1 MSYRI
6 IEKLNLIAP
15 FVLILDNVAQSI
27 VNVRNSENRLEERL
41 IEIENEVKSIERRL
55 KEREDEDF
63 FEKYNKEDVQT
74 RIDNLESESNQQ
86 NTQSSTLTQTVE
98 ELTIIF
104 EETQNVIDG
113 TVENAEEGIY
123 LTRKLAELKLE
134 QLNIEKIQ
142 QPQIRL
148 YKNIA
153 KNKKGVAQNLFNT
166 LDPIPDLI
174 DGILDTIDIEITKI
188 SAIPIIGPPVA
199 KVLELIIDTI
209 DYLILQPLILALQ
222 LGISLLNSIN
232 QIYTFEE

>member
-41 IEIENEVKSIERRL
+41 VEIENEVKSIERRL

-63 FEKYNKEDVQT
+63 FQKYNKEDVQT
-74 RIDNLESESNQQ
+74 QIDNLESESNQQ

-113 TVENAEEGIY
+113 TVENADEGIY

-134 QLNIEKIQ
+134 QLNIEKVQ

-153 KNKKGVAQNLFNT
+153 KNKKGIAQNLFNT

>member
-41 IEIENEVKSIERRL
+41 VEIENEVKSIERRL

-63 FEKYNKEDVQT
+63 FQKYNKEDVQT

-113 TVENAEEGIY
+113 TVENADEGIY

-134 QLNIEKIQ
+134 QLNIEKVQ

-153 KNKKGVAQNLFNT
+153 KNKKGIAQNLFNT

>member
-63 FEKYNKEDVQT
+63 FEKYNKQDVQT

-113 TVENAEEGIY
+113 TVENADEGIY
-123 LTRKLAELKLE
+123 LKRKLAELKLE
-134 QLNIEKIQ
+134 QLNIERVQ
-142 QPQIRL
+142 QPQINL
-148 YKNIA
+148 FKKIA
-153 KNKKGVAQNLFNT
+153 RNKKGVAENLFNI
-166 LDPIPDLI
+166 LEPIRDSI
-174 DGILDTIDIEITKI
+174 DGILDGIDDQIATI
-188 SAIPIIGPPVA
+188 SAIPISGPPAA
-199 KVLELIIDTI
+199 KILEIIIDTI
-209 DYLILQPLILALQ
+209 DYLILQPFILALE

>member
-41 IEIENEVKSIERRL
+41 VEIENEVKSIERRL

-63 FEKYNKEDVQT
+63 FQKYNKEDVQT
-74 RIDNLESESNQQ
+74 QIDNLESESNQQ

-113 TVENAEEGIY
+113 TVENADEGIY

-134 QLNIEKIQ
+134 QLNIEKVQ

>member
-6 IEKLNLIAP
+6 IEKLNLVAP
-15 FVLILDNVAQSI
+15 FVLILNNVAQSI

-41 IEIENEVKSIERRL
+41 VEIENEVKSIQRRL
-55 KEREDEDF
+55 KERNDEDF

-86 NTQSSTLTQTVE
+86 NTQTSNLTQTVE

-113 TVENAEEGIY
+113 TVENAEEGVY
-123 LTRKLAELKLE
+123 LTKKLAELKLE
-134 QLNIEKIQ
+134 QVNIEKVQ
-142 QPQIRL
+142 QPQINL
-148 YKNIA
+148 FKKIA
-153 KNKKGVAQNLFNT
+153 KNKKDIAENLFNT
-166 LDPIPDLI
+166 LEPIRDSI

-209 DYLILQPLILALQ
+209 DYLMLQPLILALQ

-232 QIYTFEE
+232 KIYTFEE

>member
-113 TVENAEEGIY
+113 TVENADEGIY
-123 LTRKLAELKLE
+123 LKRKLAELKLE
-134 QLNIEKIQ
+134 QLNIERVQ
-142 QPQIRL
+142 QPQINL
-148 YKNIA
+148 FKKIA
-153 KNKKGVAQNLFNT
+153 RNKKGVVENLFNI
-166 LDPIPDLI
+166 LEPIRDSI
-174 DGILDTIDIEITKI
+174 DGILDGIDAQIASI
-188 SAIPIIGPPVA
+188 SAIPISGPPAA
-199 KVLELIIDTI
+199 KILQIIIDTI
-209 DYLILQPLILALQ
+209 DYLILQPFILALE

>member
-41 IEIENEVKSIERRL
+41 VEIENEVKSIERRL

-134 QLNIEKIQ
+134 QLNIEKVQ

>member
-63 FEKYNKEDVQT
+63 FEKYNKQDVQT

-113 TVENAEEGIY
+113 TVENADEGIY

-134 QLNIEKIQ
+134 QLNIERVQ
-142 QPQIRL
+142 QPQINL
-148 YKNIA
+148 FKKIA
-153 KNKKGVAQNLFNT
+153 RNKKGVAENLFNI
-166 LDPIPDLI
+166 LEPIRDSI
-174 DGILDTIDIEITKI
+174 DGILDGIDDQIATI
-188 SAIPIIGPPVA
+188 SAIPISGPPAA
-199 KVLELIIDTI
+199 KILEIIIDTI
-209 DYLILQPLILALQ
+209 DYLVLQPFILAIE

>member
-27 VNVRNSENRLEERL
+27 VNVRNRENRLEERL
-41 IEIENEVKSIERRL
+41 IEIENEVKSIEQRL
-55 KEREDEDF
+55 TEKKDEDF
-63 FEKYNKEDVQT
+63 FEKYNKEDVKS

-86 NTQSSTLTQTVE
+86 NNQSSTLTQTVE

-104 EETQNVIDG
+104 EEAQKVIDG
-113 TVENAEEGIY
+113 TVENADEGIY
-123 LTRKLAELKLE
+123 LTKKLAELKLE
-134 QLNIEKIQ
+134 QLNIEKVL
-142 QPQIRL
+142 QPQIKL
-148 YKNIA
+148 FKNIA
-153 KNKKGVAQNLFNT
+153 KNKKGVVENLFNV
-166 LDPIPDLI
+166 LEPIPELI
-174 DGILDTIDIEITKI
+174 DIILDTIDIEIAKI
-188 SAIPIIGPPVA
+188 SAIPIVGPPVA

-209 DYLILQPLILALQ
+209 DYLILQPLILALE